1 MATPIN
7 EQPLDYQS
15 DNGTRF
21 KATRKDMVE
30 GLEIIKPAGMTE
42 LAFAQDMFEFGW
54 YFTTEINGKL
64 SGFRGFNFT
73 QYATIKTRGE

>member
-1 MATPIN
+1 MANPIN
-7 EQPLDYQS
+7 EQPLDYHS

-21 KATRKDMVE
+21 KATRKDMAE
-30 GLEIIKPAGMTE
+30 GLEIIKPAGITE

-54 YFTTEINGKL
+54 YFTSEINSHL
-64 SGFRGFNFT
+64 SGFRGFKFT

>member
-1 MATPIN
+1 MAKPIN
-7 EQPLDYQS
+7 DQPLDYQC

-21 KATRKDMVE
+21 KATRKDMAE
-30 GLEIIKPAGMTE
+30 GLEIIKPAGMAE